1 MGAGHPS
8 GEMLVFGM
16 RKIKFVN
23 GEFYHVYNRGT
34 DKRVVFQDN
43 EDFERFLQS
52 MEVFNTTQ
60 PVGSLFEYAFADKK
74 EKRWPK
80 LVNIVCYCL
89 NKNHY
94 HLIFEQ
100 LVEGGISEF
109 MKRIGGGFTNYF
121 NFKNHRSGILFQ
133 GRFKAAHID
142 SNEYLLH
149 VSAYVSL
156 NNQVH
161 RRKGDKYRSSWQEYL
176 GRTDKAL
183 CFKDIILNQFKNKNE
198 YRNFAENSLKSILER
213 KDLLKELEI
222 MLLD

>member
-1 MGAGHPS
+1 
-8 GEMLVFGM
+8 
-16 RKIKFVN
+16 
-23 GEFYHVYNRGT
+23 
-34 DKRVVFQDN
+34 
-43 EDFERFLQS
+43 
-52 MEVFNTTQ
+52 
-60 PVGSLFEYAFADKK
+60 
-74 EKRWPK
+74 
-80 LVNIVCYCL
+80 
-89 NKNHY
+89 
-94 HLIFEQ
+94 
-100 LVEGGISEF
+100 